1 MPGLRT
7 MTLRPARERGAM
19 KFTASDARWPPE
31 NARSQ
36 AFLERDNWDDY
47 TYKTLW
53 TLRYVDATGTVHT
66 IGGVK
71 IAQFGQEERSRTTL
85 NGQFTELPED
95 YFSLGQDE
103 DYYLNLQTLGDAVR
117 LEVLKGLRDIALDID
132 LFVEAIAEDVTR
144 TSLMRSISANEVQN
158 QFHRMARGGARLSP
172 YAFAYLPPVRNEAV
186 GAPTSSDLVFE
197 VRPQSRPPTNVHVI
211 IGRNGM
217 GKSFLLNNITN
228 ALIRGETSVTGSVE
242 FHQPSVDT
250 EASRFANVV
259 SVAFSA
265 FDQFEPLRHQSS
277 AMGSLR
283 YSYIGLKAAAK
294 KADESSSIKGFQAL
308 ATEFALSVKACVAE
322 PRRSRWRRALE
333 VLQSD
338 PMFADQISRFID
350 ERDEERLR
358 AEARDVF
365 WNMSSGHKIVL
376 LTITRLVE
384 TVEEATLVL
393 LDEPESHLHPPLLA
407 AFVRALSELLEDR
420 NGVALIATHSPVIL
434 QEVPQDCVYKIR
446 RVGDVMLAARPEI
459 ETYGENVGTLTQE
472 VFGLEVTASGFHRT
486 LQELVESGAS
496 YEEVVA
502 MFDGRLG
509 FEARSLIQAM
519 TIARRS

>member
-1 MPGLRT
+1 MMR
-7 MTLRPARERGAM
+7 
-19 KFTASDARWPPE
+19 FTASDLRWPPSD
-31 NARSQ
+31 ARSE

-53 TLRYVDATGTVHT
+53 TLRYVDAEGGTHT

-71 IAQFGQEERSRTTL
+71 IAQFGQEERSRTNL
-85 NGQFTELPED
+85 EGRFTELPGD

-103 DYYLNLQTLGDAVR
+103 DYYLNLQALGDSVR
-117 LEVLKGLRDIALDID
+117 LEILHALRDIALDTD
-132 LFVEAIAEDVTR
+132 LFEVAVREDVTR
-144 TSLMRSISANEVQN
+144 TSLMRSLTANEVRN

-172 YAFAYLPPVRNEAV
+172 YAFTYRPPIENETGEV
-186 GAPTSSDLVFE
+186 LDSTPLTFE
-197 VRPQSRPPTNVHVI
+197 VRPRSKPPTNVHVI

-217 GKSFLLNNITN
+217 GKSFLLNNVTN
-228 ALIRGETSVTGSVE
+228 ALVRGETPLTGSVE

-250 EASRFANVV
+250 EAKRFANVV

-277 AMGSLR
+277 TEGSLR
-283 YSYIGLKAAAK
+283 YRYIGLKAAAK
-294 KADESSSIKGFQAL
+294 KADEETSVKGFQAL

-333 VLQSD
+333 ILQSD
-338 PMFADQISRFID
+338 PMFADQISRFIHVTN
-350 ERDEERLR
+350 EEHLR
-358 AEARDVF
+358 SEARDVF

-407 AFVRALSELLEDR
+407 AFVQALSDLLEDR

-434 QEVPQDCVYKIR
+434 QEVPRDCVYKIR
-446 RVGDVMLAARPEI
+446 RIRDTTLASRPEI
-459 ETYGENVGTLTQE
+459 ETFGENVGTLTQE
-472 VFGLEVTASGFHRT
+472 IFGLEVTASGFHRT
-486 LQELVESGAS
+486 LQTAVASGAS
-496 YEEVVA
+496 YDEIVA

-509 FEARSLIQAM
+509 LEAKTLLQAM
-519 TIARRS
+519 TIARRR